1 MRQVVFPGDGSIQT
15 AELEPP
21 RAVDDWAVI
30 RVAVAPLC
38 TEYKAFYAGDTGDG
52 SPTPGIGHESAG
64 EVVDAG
70 PHSIVKPGDR
80 VVMMVSM
87 ACGRCAICESGHYM
101 HCEDW
106 RDYEAALG
114 TTAGAGTVSQY
125 VARPSFLFMPVPE
138 DVSLEMASL
147 AGCGLGPSFGALQ
160 KLNAGAFDTVLIT
173 GLGPVGL
180 GGVVNARFRGTRVIG
195 VDPAPWQA
203 QRALEMGAV
212 AVIDPT
218 QGNAVEQVR
227 ELTAGHGADYA
238 IECSGSVAAQRL
250 CIDATRRLGGMAF
263 VGVSQ
268 EEIGLSVS
276 RDLLRTGLTLVGN
289 WHFNRQDY
297 GRLLQVIRRS
307 DLLDL
312 LVSHRFP
319 MSRLEEAFA
328 RQRAGETAKVLI
340 DPWN

>member
-1 MRQVVFPGDGSIQT
+1 MQQVVFPGDGSVQT
-15 AELEPP
+15 AELERP
-21 RAVDDWAVI
+21 RAVDYWAI
-30 RVAVAPLC
+30 IKVAVAPLC
-38 TEYKAFYAGDTGDG
+38 TEYKAFYAGDTGDV

-70 PHSIVKPGDR
+70 PRSIVKPGDR

-138 DVSLEMASL
+138 DLSLKMASL
-147 AGCGLGPSFGALQ
+147 AGCGLGTSFGALQ
-160 KLNAGAFDTVLIT
+160 KLDVGAFGTVLIT

-180 GGVVNARFRGTRVIG
+180 GGVVNARFCGVRVIG
-195 VDPAPWQA
+195 VDPAPWRA

-212 AVIDPT
+212 AVIDLT
-218 QGNAVEQVR
+218 QGDAAEQIR

-250 CIDATRRLGGMAF
+250 CIDATRRLGRVAF

-268 EEIGLSVS
+268 EDLKLSVS
-276 RDLLRTGLTLVGN
+276 RDLLRTGLMLVGN
-289 WHFNRQDY
+289 WHFTRQDY
-297 GRLLQVIRRS
+297 GRMLKVIRES
-307 DLLDL
+307 DLLDR

-328 RQRAGETAKVLI
+328 LQQVGETAKVLI
-340 DPWN
+340 YPWN